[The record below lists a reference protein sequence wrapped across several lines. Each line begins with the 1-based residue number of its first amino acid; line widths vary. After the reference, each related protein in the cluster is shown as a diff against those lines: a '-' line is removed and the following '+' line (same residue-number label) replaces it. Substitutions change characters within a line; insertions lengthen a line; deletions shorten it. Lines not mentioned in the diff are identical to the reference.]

1 MIKKNTQ
8 LKLFCFDLAKEMEQM
23 YLNMNGIQRLFSAAV
38 VFKWNYGT
46 CARLNGVEYFI
57 SEFIPEIIFQSIPFH
72 FSCIIVPHPHET
84 CTLKIGFMYTLYRR
98 EYKNT
103 HRLFT
108 KRTNGDQ
115 INEIVSEIKQGYE
128 RYDHFSLVHINI
140 HIVFQKCSRTQTYQ
154 LFFQGFAN
162 QFTNASVFRRDTTS
176 FYGTNLILITFTKG
190 ESLESYW

>member
-1 MIKKNTQ
+1 MCTVFSNVSFFLCVNHIQKKCFHLKTIYLQQTYAVIKKTKKWRKRFKAMIKKNTQ

-84 CTLKIGFMYTLYRR
+84 CTLKIGFMYT
-98 EYKNT
+98 
-103 HRLFT
+103 
-108 KRTNGDQ
+108 
-115 INEIVSEIKQGYE
+115 V
-128 RYDHFSLVHINI
+128 
-140 HIVFQKCSRTQTYQ
+140 QT
-154 LFFQGFAN
+154 
-162 QFTNASVFRRDTTS
+162 R
-176 FYGTNLILITFTKG
+176 I
-190 ESLESYW
+190 